1 MAKQPIRRP
10 AAPAPAAKKTAPAQP
25 TRRSETKQNWSFG
38 AGDRDL
44 IYGRQNFLL
53 FGIGLALV
61 FAGLFLM
68 SGGQMPNPDT
78 WDPGIIY
85 SFRRITLAPMLMLAG
100 FVVVIIGIFKS
111 TGADRSEEEEAAEG
125 V

>member
-25 TRRSETKQNWSFG
+25 ARRSETKRGWSFG

-44 IYGRQNFLL
+44 IYNRQNFLL

-61 FAGLFLM
+61 FAGLALM
-68 SGGQMPNPDT
+68 SGGHMPNPDT

-111 TGADRSEEEEAAEG
+111 TGADSPAEEEAAEG

>member
-10 AAPAPAAKKTAPAQP
+10 AAPAKTTPAQP
-25 TRRSETKQNWSFG
+25 TRRSETKRSWSIG

-61 FAGLFLM
+61 FAGLVLM
-68 SGGQMPNPDT
+68 SGGHMPNPDT

-111 TGADRSEEEEAAEG
+111 TGADNPAEEEAADG

>member
-1 MAKQPIRRP
+1 MAKQTTRRP
-10 AAPAPAAKKTAPAQP
+10 AAPAPAAKKPAPAQP
-25 TRRSETKQNWSFG
+25 ARRSETKRSWSFG
-38 AGDRDL
+38 AGDREL
-44 IYGRQNFLL
+44 IYGRQNFLI
-53 FGIGLALV
+53 FGVGLALV

-68 SGGQMPNPDT
+68 SGGHMPNPDT

-100 FVVVIIGIFKS
+100 FVAVIVGIFKS
-111 TGADRSEEEEAAEG
+111 TGADSPEEEDVAES

>member
-10 AAPAPAAKKTAPAQP
+10 ATPAPAAKKTSQAQP
-25 TRRSETKQNWSFG
+25 ARHSETKRSWSIG

-53 FGIGLALV
+53 FGVGLALV
-61 FAGLFLM
+61 LAGLVLM
-68 SGGQMPNPDT
+68 SGGHMPNPDT

-111 TGADRSEEEEAAEG
+111 TGADNPGEEGAAEG

>member
-10 AAPAPAAKKTAPAQP
+10 AAPAPTAKKTAPAQP
-25 TRRSETKQNWSFG
+25 TRRPETKRSWNFG
-38 AGDRDL
+38 AGDRAL

-61 FAGLFLM
+61 FAGLVLM
-68 SGGQMPNPDT
+68 SGGHMPNPDT

-100 FVVVIIGIFKS
+100 LVVVMLGIFTS
-111 TGADRSEEEEAAEG
+111 PGTESPAEEEATEG